1 MRNKQTVINAVVKRD
16 TRVEIKQKRERSED
30 FLHTNLVP
38 KERERKAWKCKR
50 KKMQESITH
59 SVDFFTAIIFVF
71 FYERATQ
78 SRHPPSAVI
87 EKEIA
92 SKAATL
98 NKLKEKQPK

>member
-1 MRNKQTVINAVVKRD
+1 
-16 TRVEIKQKRERSED
+16 
-30 FLHTNLVP
+30 
-38 KERERKAWKCKR
+38 
-50 KKMQESITH
+50 MQESITH

-98 NKLKEKQPK
+98 NKLKKRNNRNKPNLLCVAHDLRCYAECGSFLFSFARVCITQK

>member
-1 MRNKQTVINAVVKRD
+1 
-16 TRVEIKQKRERSED
+16 
-30 FLHTNLVP
+30 
-38 KERERKAWKCKR
+38 
-50 KKMQESITH
+50 MQESITH